1 MMNKT
6 DIRINENSSSFER
19 KNRANFLALYEHCPI
34 PPNERLQNL
43 GLFLNRQTLS
53 RFLFMNRLYKKI
65 LDIHGVIIEFGVR
78 WGQNMSLFTSFRGM
92 YEPYNHNRKIY
103 GFDTFSGFDGL
114 DEKDGNIK
122 SNFSVTEGYENY
134 LTEVLEYHE
143 RESPISHIKK
153 FDIIKGDAS
162 KTIKSFLEDH
172 PEIIVALIYFDFDL
186 YKPTRDCLEAI
197 LPYCA
202 KGTVL
207 AFDELNCIDFP
218 GETIALRE
226 VIPLDKYRI
235 EHDMLN
241 PRCSFIEL

>member
-1 MMNKT
+1 MN
-6 DIRINENSSSFER
+6 IRITENASCLEIRNR
-19 KNRANFLALYEHCPI
+19 KDFFSLYECCPI
-34 PPNERLQNL
+34 PPSERLQNL
-43 GLFLNRQTLS
+43 GLFLNRQTIS
-53 RFLFMNRLYKKI
+53 RILFINRLYKKI
-65 LDIHGVIIEFGVR
+65 QGVHGSVIEFGVR

-103 GFDTFSGFDGL
+103 GFDTFSGFEGF
-114 DEKDGNIK
+114 DEKDGSVR

-134 LTEVLEYHE
+134 LTRILEYQE
-143 RESPISHIKK
+143 KESPVSHIKK
-153 FDIIKGDAS
+153 FDLIRGDAS
-162 KTIKSFLEDH
+162 KTIKRFLGDH
-172 PEIIVALIYFDFDL
+172 PEIIIALAYFDFDL
-186 YKPTRDCLEAI
+186 YKPTKDCLEAI

-202 KGTVL
+202 RGTIL

-235 EHDMLN
+235 EHDQLN